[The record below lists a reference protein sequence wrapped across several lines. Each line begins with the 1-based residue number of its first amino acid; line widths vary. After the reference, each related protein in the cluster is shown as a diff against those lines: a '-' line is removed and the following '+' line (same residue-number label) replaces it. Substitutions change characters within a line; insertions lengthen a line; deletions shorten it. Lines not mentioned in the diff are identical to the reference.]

1 MLSAKEIE
9 QQQKDQLAKLISW
22 VGTRARLANELG
34 ESKQTV
40 YAWIM
45 RGRISARAAI
55 LVEQKTDGLF
65 KKEDLRPD
73 VVSWR
78 SEDGDK

>member
-1 MLSAKEIE
+1 MLSGEEIKNK
-9 QQQKDQLAKLISW
+9 QKDQLAKLLTW
-22 VGTRARLANELG
+22 VGTRARLARELG

-55 LVEQKTDGLF
+55 LVEKKTNGLF

-73 VVSWR
+73 VVIWNK
-78 SEDGDK
+78 D

>member
-1 MLSAKEIE
+1 MLSGEDIKNK
-9 QQQKDQLAKLISW
+9 QKDQLAKLISW

-55 LVEQKTDGLF
+55 LVEKKTNGLF

-73 VVSWR
+73 VVDWR
-78 SEDGDK
+78 SDDASE

>member
-1 MLSAKEIE
+1 MLSAKEIK

-40 YAWIM
+40 YAWIL

-55 LVEQKTDGLF
+55 IVEQKTDGLF

-73 VVSWR
+73 VFSWR
-78 SEDGDK
+78 NEDDNG

>member
-1 MLSAKEIE
+1 MLSGEQIKN
-9 QQQKDQLAKLISW
+9 QQQEQLSKLIEW

-40 YAWIM
+40 YFWVK
-45 RGRISARAAI
+45 RGRISARAAV
-55 LVEQKTDGLF
+55 LVEKKTQGLF

-73 VVSWR
+73 VIKWSNTDD
-78 SEDGDK
+78 E